1 MSVLSKIQSL
11 SKQLLPTG
19 RAFKVP
25 KDSYFQKLID
35 GLAES
40 EQRAYDDALS
50 ILNSAIPDND
60 NFTADDAT
68 DWERRLGLITGDG
81 VSLADRKLA
90 ILRKYNHP
98 GEIKARQHY
107 LFLQKQLR
115 DAGFDVYVH
124 ENRFPYGD
132 GSYYTL
138 TPLDIDPL
146 YPTLASQY
154 SSFVQYGQV
163 QYGGSFGN
171 KIVNFI
177 SESLDNAFLVGSTYR
192 ASFFIGGPYLGN
204 YADVP
209 LNRKDEFRQLIL
221 RTKPVQT
228 VGFLFINYV

>member
-11 SKQLLPTG
+11 SRQLLPTG

-25 KDSYFQKLID
+25 KESYFQKLID

-40 EQRAYDDALS
+40 EKRAYDDALS

-60 NFTADDAT
+60 SFTTDDAT

-81 VSLADRKLA
+81 VSLADRKLG

-138 TPLDIDPL
+138 TPFDIDPSF
-146 YPTLASQY
+146 PTLASQY
-154 SSFVQYGQV
+154 SSFVQYGQI
-163 QYGGSFGN
+163 QYGGGLGN
-171 KIVNFI
+171 KIANFI

-192 ASFFIGGPYLGN
+192 ASFFIGGPYLGD
-204 YADVP
+204 YASVP
-209 LNRKDEFRQLIL
+209 SSRKDEFRQLIL

>member
-1 MSVLSKIQSL
+1 MSILTKIQSL
-11 SKQLLPTG
+11 SKQLFPTG
-19 RAFKVP
+19 RAFKIP
-25 KDSYFQKLID
+25 NDSYFQKLMD

-40 EQRAYDDALS
+40 EKRAYDDALS

-138 TPLDIDPL
+138 TPLDIDPS

-171 KIVNFI
+171 KIANFI

-204 YADVP
+204 YASVP